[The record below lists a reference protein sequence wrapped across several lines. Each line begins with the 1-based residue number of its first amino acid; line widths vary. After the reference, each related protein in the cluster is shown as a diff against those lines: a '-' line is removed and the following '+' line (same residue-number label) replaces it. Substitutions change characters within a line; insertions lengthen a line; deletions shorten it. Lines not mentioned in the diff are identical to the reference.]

1 MSQVGELCFS
11 LGCDMG
17 QLLMIRRLFSTSTTL
32 ADRGPGNLSL
42 WCSRSGSRVLVV
54 FVLFVCGLVFA
65 VALLLMLSPYDHLTE
80 VNIIVLVTSII
91 ILEVSRGRAIYFSF
105 ILRQQRPCLSVFH
118 PP

>member
-80 VNIIVLVTSII
+80 VNIIVLVTSGAFVP
-91 ILEVSRGRAIYFSF
+91 LSSGVSLFGPFMC
-105 ILRQQRPCLSVFH
+105 PK
-118 PP
+118 